1 MENLT
6 YIFAGNRRTNYL
18 NNSYQS
24 KDFYYGLFSFDRN
37 KFNINIIEMEDYSG
51 LLNNLLKLIDKIFQK
66 LFNLPFYFS
75 KLTTLE
81 NFYTLRKSKYVV
93 LVNESVGCSSLLLLI
108 LLKFFGNTNTS
119 LFVMGLYSKKLKYQ
133 QLRIIHNLIIK
144 LVIFFIDN
152 IFFLG
157 KGELEKARKIHKKST
172 KLTYFPFCID
182 TKFWS
187 QDFKNIKGNKSNDII
202 FVGND
207 GNRDIKTLIEIA
219 KNLPKLNFIFVSDN
233 KNLRDFYLPNL
244 KIFNGSWANNLL
256 TDIELRSLYKSSKLT
271 IIPLLESS
279 QPSGQSVA
287 LQSMAV
293 GTPVII
299 TKTEGF
305 WDLDEFNDDK
315 DLFFALNNNI
325 DLWTEKIEN
334 ILSNNKLMSEVS
346 INAKTKIME
355 NYNLDKFY
363 ENLFKYFFI

>member
-1 MENLT
+1 M
-6 YIFAGNRRTNYL
+6 
-18 NNSYQS
+18 
-24 KDFYYGLFSFDRN
+24 
-37 KFNINIIEMEDYSG
+37 
-51 LLNNLLKLIDKIFQK
+51 
-66 LFNLPFYFS
+66 
-75 KLTTLE
+75 
-81 NFYTLRKSKYVV
+81 
-93 LVNESVGCSSLLLLI
+93 
-108 LLKFFGNTNTS
+108 
-119 LFVMGLYSKKLKYQ
+119 
-133 QLRIIHNLIIK
+133 
-144 LVIFFIDN
+144 
-152 IFFLG
+152 
-157 KGELEKARKIHKKST
+157 
-172 KLTYFPFCID
+172 
-182 TKFWS
+182 
-187 QDFKNIKGNKSNDII
+187 
-202 FVGND
+202 
-207 GNRDIKTLIEIA
+207 
-219 KNLPKLNFIFVSDN
+219 
-233 KNLRDFYLPNL
+233 
-244 KIFNGSWANNLL
+244 
-256 TDIELRSLYKSSKLT
+256 T